1 MKKFWLGSAALVAL
15 VAGPAMAADMTP
27 APAPIMKAP
36 MIAPAFSW
44 TGFYIGGNLGGA
56 WGHGNIT
63 DSLFGLNFSNGN
75 SNNGVFILGG
85 QVGGNY
91 QFGNF
96 VLGAEADF
104 DWAANNNNTGNGVVV
119 PPGFAISGDTVQATS
134 NNRWIS
140 TVAAR
145 FGFAVDH
152 WLFYG
157 KAGGG
162 WVGNSGFTVTDV
174 TRAISVTGTNGST
187 NSGWLV
193 GAGTE
198 WAFARNW
205 TVKLEY
211 DYLGLSNQTITLV
224 TGPLVG
230 DTFTTGSRNIQMV
243 KGGIN
248 FLFNAGAY

>member
-1 MKKFWLGSAALVAL
+1 
-15 VAGPAMAADMTP
+15 
-27 APAPIMKAP
+27 

-56 WGHGNIT
+56 WGHGSIT

-75 SNNGVFILGG
+75 SNNGCSFLGPSR
-85 QVGGNY
+85 
-91 QFGNF
+91 
-96 VLGAEADF
+96 GAITNSATSF
-104 DWAANNNNTGNGVVV
+104 SALKRTSTGLRTITIRATELLARLA
-119 PPGFAISGDTVQATS
+119 AISGDTVQATS
-134 NNRWIS
+134 NQSMDIDRGGA
-140 TVAAR
+140 V
-145 FGFAVDH
+145 GFAVDH

-211 DYLGLSNQTITLV
+211 DYLGLSNQTVTLA

-248 FLFNAGAY
+248 FLFNAGAF